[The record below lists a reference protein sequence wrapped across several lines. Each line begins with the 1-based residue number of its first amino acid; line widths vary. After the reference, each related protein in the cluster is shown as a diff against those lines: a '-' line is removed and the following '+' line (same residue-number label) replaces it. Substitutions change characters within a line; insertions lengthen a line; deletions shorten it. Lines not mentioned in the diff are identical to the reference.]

1 MVKRLST
8 MWETWIRSLGREDSL
23 EKEMAT
29 QYSCL
34 ENPMDGGAWCPWGH
48 KESDTTE
55 RLHFHCQASSN
66 SMVAVTI
73 HSDLGAQE
81 NKISHCFQFF
91 TFYLPW
97 SDGTRFPHLSF
108 LMFWFFFFF
117 SFFSCLSLNLHCNMV
132 TRFADTFLVTES
144 LRRTNLFSF
153 STCKT

>member
-1 MVKRLST
+1 MAQMVKRLPT
-8 MWETWIRSLGREDSL
+8 MQQTWVRSLGREDSL

-108 LMFWFFFFF
+108 LMFWCFFFFL
-117 SFFSCLSLNLHCNMV
+117 FFMS
-132 TRFADTFLVTES
+132 ES
-144 LRRTNLFSF
+144 ESAL
-153 STCKT
+153 